1 MSAVLLARLLVRPQ
15 EAAGVR
21 NKEWTGIIS
30 AARQERLL
38 ATLAC
43 RLEGVQVPREVERIF
58 ADALVDAD
66 RDRRQAL
73 WEVDRTKAALGPL
86 GIRVIL
92 LKGTAYIAAVLK
104 AGEGRMIGDLDIL
117 VPRDRLAEAE
127 AALLAAGWEWVKPDP
142 YDDAYYRRWMHELP
156 PMIHRTRDRMIDVH
170 RTILPLTAKV
180 APDAS
185 ALIADA
191 VELSDGVAILSPEDR
206 VCHAVAHLLA
216 DGDLSGGLRNLWD
229 IRCLMNDVDNISDL
243 EKRAALHG
251 LSNQLSRARRL
262 VCALFGEKTR
272 LPPRI
277 ADRIFAVRLLSRDG
291 WGRDSRKWL
300 GFAFYIRSHF
310 LRMPPL
316 MLARHLWTKWSRG
329 YRPG

>member
-1 MSAVLLARLLVRPQ
+1 
-15 EAAGVR
+15 
-21 NKEWTGIIS
+21 
-30 AARQERLL
+30 
-38 ATLAC
+38 
-43 RLEGVQVPREVERIF
+43 
-58 ADALVDAD
+58 
-66 RDRRQAL
+66 
-73 WEVDRTKAALGPL
+73 
-86 GIRVIL
+86 
-92 LKGTAYIAAVLK
+92 
-104 AGEGRMIGDLDIL
+104 
-117 VPRDRLAEAE
+117 
-127 AALLAAGWEWVKPDP
+127 
-142 YDDAYYRRWMHELP
+142 DAYYRRWMHELP